1 MFPKPK
7 FDAGAWRLGLLAL
20 ACSTPCTVMA
30 LAEAAPVTAAPSAS
44 ASAGASA
51 GASASAV
58 AGRKS
63 APNRQQKQ
71 SSKAKN
77 YYISAWGVD
86 KMKVSYTASGNL
98 IRFSYRVSNPERA
111 KTLGEKQYTPYMVS
125 PRANAVLQV
134 PVMDKVGILRQ
145 AVAPQAGQEYW
156 MVFSNKGNLVKPG
169 DRVNVVIG
177 AFHADGLMV
186 E

>member
-1 MFPKPK
+1 MSMLAKLK
-7 FDAGAWRLGLLAL
+7 SDAGTWRLALLAL
-20 ACSTPCTVMA
+20 ACSTPCAVMA
-30 LAEAAPVTAAPSAS
+30 LAEATPAAAAPSAS
-44 ASAGASA
+44 TG
-51 GASASAV
+51 ASAV
-58 AGRKS
+58 AGRKA

-77 YYISAWGVD
+77 YYVTAWGVD
-86 KMKVSYTASGNL
+86 KMTVSSTASGNL
-98 IRFSYRVSNPERA
+98 IRFSYRVSDPERA
-111 KTLGEKQYTPYMVS
+111 KMLGEKKYTPYMVS
-125 PRANAVLQV
+125 PRAGAVLQV
-134 PVMDKVGILRQ
+134 PVMDKVGMLRQ
-145 AVAPQAGQEYW
+145 AAPPEAGKEYW